1 MQTTVDIEQEIRNFL
16 VKQFL
21 EGRAEKLRDEGSL
34 LGDVIDSV
42 GVLEL
47 VTYLQERFA
56 INVEDEDVVPSNL
69 DSVHNLVAYVARKLG
84 TTV

>member
-21 EGRAEKLRDEGSL
+21 EGRAEKLRDDGSL

>member
-1 MQTTVDIEQEIRNFL
+1 MQTVAIEQEIRSFL
-16 VKQFL
+16 VKHFL
-21 EGRAEKLRDEGSL
+21 AGRADKLRDDGSL

-47 VTYLQERFA
+47 VTYLQEQFA
-56 INVEDEDVVPSNL
+56 ISVEDADVIPGNL
-69 DSVHNLVAYVARKLG
+69 DSVNNLVAYVARKLG

>member
-1 MQTTVDIEQEIRNFL
+1 MQTADIEHEIRSFL

-21 EGRAEKLRDEGSL
+21 EGRTEKLRDDGSL

-56 INVEDEDVVPSNL
+56 INVEDEEVVPGNL
-69 DSVHNLVAYVARKLG
+69 DSVHNLVAYVTRKLS

>member
-1 MQTTVDIEQEIRNFL
+1 
-16 VKQFL
+16 
-21 EGRAEKLRDEGSL
+21 
-34 LGDVIDSV
+34 V

>member
-21 EGRAEKLRDEGSL
+21 DGHAEKLRDDGSL

-56 INVEDEDVVPSNL
+56 INVEDEEVVPGNL

-84 TTV
+84 ATV